1 MTWQLLVILSLIS
14 YSISVLLQRVLV
26 KEKGSDPI
34 AYSSFFQL
42 LTGLIIGA
50 FGYLFTSMR
59 YPDLRPIIL
68 NFILM
73 VVLYGFGNL
82 FVFKA
87 LKNTEASKFS
97 VIFSSR
103 AIFAV
108 LGFSLLLGETL
119 TISQWVGTF
128 LVLCA
133 AVMVS
138 LDLKRVKFSIREAY
152 AFLAAM
158 FFGFAVIN
166 DRILLRHF
174 DVFPYSFLAFVLPAI
189 SVMAFYPRSVKNM
202 KAFLTRKTL
211 INMVILSL
219 FYATSAI
226 MFFFALQISQNSSQV
241 ISLNSL
247 GVVVTV
253 ILAIIFL
260 KERKRMIWKIIGSI
274 LGFLGLLLIT

>member
-1 MTWQLLVILSLIS
+1 MTWQILVILSLIS

-34 AYSSFFQL
+34 AYASFFQL
-42 LTGLIIGA
+42 LAGLIIGA

-68 NFILM
+68 NLILM

-108 LGFSLLLGETL
+108 IGFSLLLGETL
-119 TISQWVGTF
+119 TISQWVGT
-128 LVLCA
+128 LLILCA
-133 AVMVS
+133 AVIVS
-138 LDLKRVKFSIREAY
+138 LDLKRVKFSIKETY
-152 AFLAAM
+152 AFLPAV
-158 FFGFAVIN
+158 FFGFAVVN
-166 DRILLRHF
+166 DRILLRYF
-174 DVFPYSFLAFVLPAI
+174 DVFPYSFLGFVLPAI
-189 SVMAFYPRSVKNM
+189 TVMAFYPRSVKNM
-202 KAFLTRKTL
+202 KVFLTRRSF

-219 FYATSAI
+219 FYATSVI
-226 MFFFALQISQNSSQV
+226 LFFFALQIAKNSSEV
-241 ISLNSL
+241 VSLNSL

-253 ILAIIFL
+253 ILAIVFL
-260 KERKRMIWKIIGSI
+260 RERKRMVWKVMGSI

>member
-1 MTWQLLVILSLIS
+1 MTWQLLGILSLIS

-34 AYSSFFQL
+34 AYASFFQL
-42 LTGLIIGA
+42 LAGLIIGA
-50 FGYLFTSMR
+50 FGYLFTPMR

-73 VVLYGFGNL
+73 IVLYGFGNL

-119 TISQWVGTF
+119 TISQWVGT
-128 LVLCA
+128 LLILCA
-133 AVMVS
+133 AAMVS
-138 LDLKRVKFSIREAY
+138 LDFRRVKFSIKEAY

-166 DRILLRHF
+166 DRILLRQF
-174 DVFPYSFLAFVLPAI
+174 DVFPYSFLGFVLPAI
-189 SVMAFYPRSVKNM
+189 SVMAFHPRSVKNM
-202 KAFLTRKTL
+202 KVFLTRKTL

-226 MFFFALQISQNSSQV
+226 TFFFALQVARNSSQV

-274 LGFLGLLLIT
+274 LGFLGLLLVT